1 MIWTFGVG
9 AVMKSGLKNDDDFY
23 GKSTFFVKTFYY
35 WWSYMHILNSWFH
48 GTFSSVIAVHT
59 AQVSKHSIK
68 HDQPQKFPWNQLCC
82 NFFSKKRWFDGKM
95 LNFP

>member
-35 WWSYMHILNSWFH
+35 WWSYMHTVWKNGQKCDH
-48 GTFSSVIAVHT
+48 AEKFSVKSH
-59 AQVSKHSIK
+59 
-68 HDQPQKFPWNQLCC
+68 
-82 NFFSKKRWFDGKM
+82 SKKMPILPLQMDAFLPLGG
-95 LNFP
+95 FYE